1 MAIKGYGVTKG
12 NKSIS
17 WHTIRVSINCLEK
30 IDKWGMESGFSSRSE
45 ATRKLI
51 EIGLNVIE
59 NKKAADQS
67 PNMISAASK

>member
-1 MAIKGYGVTKG
+1 
-12 NKSIS
+12 
-17 WHTIRVSINCLEK
+17 
-30 IDKWGMESGFSSRSE
+30 MESSFSNRSE